1 MDEKTVEKLM
11 EEQLA
16 SNPAE
21 DDPAEGKPA
30 DDRPVIKRGG
40 MDRAVSITRRHC
52 LFTMISAAVVVV
64 CVCIGVTMNLTTIYD
79 ENFDHMGLR
88 TFCMFTVNSNILMGA
103 SMALVFPYALDGL
116 RKHNFHLPRWVVD
129 LVYAGV
135 TAVGLT
141 FLVSLCI
148 LAPVKGFVL
157 IFTGSRFFLHGLC
170 PILAMIA
177 FCFFISEQ
185 RIRFRDT
192 LFALVPVLIYAV
204 LYYVMVVVI
213 GEHRGG
219 WDDFYGFATRLPSW
233 ASAAI
238 ILSLTILIA
247 TVIRVLHNRTYDR
260 RRQEAAAYYSEIFA
274 DADIREIVAAMA
286 RFHTESAKGRDIVV
300 PGRIISIMVENNKG
314 DCSWEECCGI
324 YLKEYLQ
331 SSEVMDIKKLW
342 F

>member
-1 MDEKTVEKLM
+1 MEEKTEDKLA

-16 SNPAE
+16 P
-21 DDPAEGKPA
+21 DPEEEKPA
-30 DDRPVIKRGG
+30 AKRGG

-103 SMALVFPYALDGL
+103 SMALVFPYSLDGL

-135 TAVGLT
+135 TAVALT
-141 FLVSLCI
+141 FLISLFV

-170 PILAMIA
+170 PILAIVA

-204 LYYVMVVVI
+204 LYYVMVVVL
-213 GEHRGG
+213 GEDRGG
-219 WDDFYGFATRLPSW
+219 WNDFYGFATRLPVWIPMVS
-233 ASAAI
+233 I
-238 ILSLTILIA
+238 MPLTFLIA
-247 TVIRVLHNRTYDR
+247 TVIRIFHNRTFDK
-260 RRQEAAAYYSEIFA
+260 RRQEEAAYFSEIFA
-274 DADIREIVAAMA
+274 HADIREIVAAMA
-286 RFHTESAKGRDIVV
+286 RFHRESGKGRDIVV
-300 PGRIISIMVENNKG
+300 PGRVIAIMVENNEG
-314 DCSWEECCGI
+314 DCTWEECCGI

-331 SSEVMDIKKLW
+331 SNEAMDIKKLW

>member
-1 MDEKTVEKLM
+1 MRKKAVKEQPEEKPAKETI
-11 EEQLA
+11 EEQ
-16 SNPAE
+16 PAE
-21 DDPAEGKPA
+21 PIPEKKPAE
-30 DDRPVIKRGG
+30 KREGV
-40 MDRAVSITRRHC
+40 DRAVSVTRRHC

-103 SMALVFPYALDGL
+103 SMALVFPYSLDGL

-129 LVYAGV
+129 MVYAGV
-135 TAVGLT
+135 TAVALT
-141 FLVSLCI
+141 FLISLCV

-170 PILAMIA
+170 PILAIVA

-204 LYYVMVVVI
+204 LYYVMVVVL
-213 GEHRGG
+213 GEDRGG
-219 WDDFYGFATRLPSW
+219 WNDFYGFATRLPVWIPMVS
-233 ASAAI
+233 I
-238 ILSLTILIA
+238 MPLTFLIA
-247 TVIRVLHNRTYDR
+247 TVIRIFHNRTFDQ
-260 RRQEAAAYYSEIFA
+260 RRQEEAAYFSEVFA
-274 DADIREIVAAMA
+274 HADIREIVAAMA
-286 RFHTESAKGRDIVV
+286 RFHRENAKGRDIVV
-300 PGRIISIMVENNKG
+300 PGRVIAIMVENNEG
-314 DCSWEECCGI
+314 DCTWEECCGI

-331 SSEVMDIKKLW
+331 SNEAMDIKKLW